1 MSGIGING
9 SPLHSINNGEF
20 CLVYVFVGR
29 NFPYAPKPRILIENL
44 TKNMKC
50 LNADA
55 IYKLSDFGWMTYYFP
70 IARAVFL
77 L

>member
-1 MSGIGING
+1 MNG
-9 SPLHSINNGEF
+9 SPLHYINNGNF

-29 NFPYAPKPRILIENL
+29 NFPYAPIPRILIEKL
-44 TKNMKC
+44 TKTVKC
-50 LNADA
+50 LNADG
-55 IYKLSDFGWMTYYFP
+55 SDFGWMTYYFP